1 MRGRAN
7 PTRVWPALFLGSLI
21 PLGGCGG
28 AGDGGGGGSP
38 PAPTH
43 LSYSAVAVADLDG
56 DGLPDVVAA
65 YSSISGAPPHPG
77 FVAVY
82 LQDPARPGHFR
93 PVSTY
98 AVGNDPVS
106 VAIGDLNGDGRP
118 DIVTANAILATSG
131 AGVSDVSVL
140 LQDAAHPGQFL
151 PAASYATG
159 PNPQGVAIGDLDGDG
174 KPDLA
179 VADDLGVTLL
189 LQNPGGPAGTF
200 LPRQEISIGEPVYS
214 IALADLNGDGRLDLI
229 VTNAVDVLVLQ
240 HDANIDA
247 GFAAPQS
254 YAAGAQPI
262 AAVAA
267 DLNGDGALDIAVA
280 NIGTPSDPTTA
291 SASVQL
297 QDPANPGHFLGA
309 TMYAT
314 QQRTIS
320 IATADLNGDGLTDV
334 VAANLGSIGGSC
346 PPTCTVNGSG
356 VSVLLQ
362 DPAAHGHFQAAVNYS
377 PSGNDT
383 VAAVAVADINGDGKA
398 DLVIAQ
404 GSGVFIRLQDP
415 AHPGAFLPP
424 APISN

>member
-1 MRGRAN
+1 MRRRPN
-7 PTRVWPALFLGSLI
+7 PTRIWPALLLGSLI
-21 PLGGCGG
+21 SLSGCGG
-28 AGDGGGGGSP
+28 GGGGGGSP
-38 PAPTH
+38 PPTPTY
-43 LSYSAVAVADLDG
+43 LSYGAVAVADLDG

-65 YSSISGAPPHPG
+65 YSSVSGAPPHPG

-82 LQDPARPGHFR
+82 LQDPARRGHFR
-93 PVSTY
+93 SVSTY

-140 LQDAAHPGQFL
+140 VQDAAHPGQFL

-159 PNPQGVAIGDLDGDG
+159 PNPRSVAIGDLDGDG

-179 VADDLGVTLL
+179 VADDGGVTLL

-200 LPRQEISIGEPVYS
+200 LPRQTISIGEPIYS

-229 VTNAVDVLVLQ
+229 VTNAVDVLVFQ
-240 HDANIDA
+240 HDASVGA

-291 SASVQL
+291 SVSVLL
-297 QDPANPGHFLGA
+297 QDPANPGHFFGA
-309 TMYAT
+309 STYAT
-314 QQRTIS
+314 QQRTLS
-320 IATADLNGDGLTDV
+320 VATADLNGDGLTDV
-334 VAANLGSIGGSC
+334 VVANLGSIGGPC
-346 PPTCTVNGSG
+346 PPTCTVDGSG

-362 DPAAHGHFQAAVNYS
+362 DPAAHGHFQAAVNYF

-383 VAAVAVADINGDGKA
+383 VAAVAVSDINGDGKA

-404 GSGVFIRLQDP
+404 GLRVFIRLQDP
-415 AHPGAFLPP
+415 AHPGAFLAP
-424 APISN
+424 APISD